1 MGWFS
6 RLFMEEKEGRR
17 VAKPRYPGAMLLQSR
32 YSYKPSY
39 SKVIYLPPAL
49 SGEQKQAPEYNP
61 TQSGNTKL
69 NYKTHGK
76 HFLLFA
82 RKEIKEKHPSA
93 LDKFQK
99 MMHGAENKKIVVFL
113 DYDGTLSPIVNDPDV
128 AFMTD
133 KMRAVVHEVG
143 CCFPTSIISGR
154 SREKVYDFV
163 QLDNIYYAG
172 SHGMDIMAPLQPLR
186 IRDWKYHAK
195 AVDLKGNKLV
205 IYQPAN
211 KYLSEINQ
219 IQMSLKEKTAA
230 IDGVNIEDNK
240 FCMSVHFRNVSD
252 EDLGS
257 LEEEVKS
264 VLEEHPHFRLTRGKK
279 VLEIRPPIDWDKG
292 HALEYLLDSL
302 GLGSSNDVL
311 PIYIGDDTSDED
323 AFELIHRKRQGYSI
337 IVTSIPRETW
347 ASYSLYDTTEVMLF
361 LEYLAK
367 WKSISSAS

>member
-1 MGWFS
+1 MGLP
-6 RLFMEEKEGRR
+6 RLI
-17 VAKPRYPGAMLLQSR
+17 AKLSNMKSVSSSTFDEDKNTNWH
-32 YSYKPSY
+32 SYDSW
-39 SKVIYLPPAL
+39 L
-49 SGEQKQAPEYNP
+49 
-61 TQSGNTKL
+61 
-69 NYKTHGK
+69 
-76 HFLLFA
+76 
-82 RKEIKEKHPSA
+82 EKHPSA

-99 MMHGAENKKIVVFL
+99 MMHGAESKKIVVFL

-154 SREKVYDFV
+154 SREKVYEFV
-163 QLDNIYYAG
+163 GLDNIYYAG

-195 AVDLKGNKLV
+195 AVDRKGNKLV
-205 IYQPAN
+205 IYQPAT
-211 KYLSEINQ
+211 KYLPEMNQ
-219 IQMSLKEKTAA
+219 IQKSLKEKTAA
-230 IDGVNIEDNK
+230 VEGVNIEDNK

-252 EDLGS
+252 QDLGT
-257 LEEEVKS
+257 LEEKVKS

-279 VLEIRPPIDWDKG
+279 VLEIRPPIEWDKG

-302 GLGSSNDVL
+302 GLASSNDVL

-361 LEYLAK
+361 LEYLSK
-367 WKSISSAS
+367 WKRISSSS

>member
-1 MGWFS
+1 MGVP
-6 RLFMEEKEGRR
+6 RLI
-17 VAKPRYPGAMLLQSR
+17 AKLSNLKSSSTFDEDKNTNWH
-32 YSYKPSY
+32 SYDSW
-39 SKVIYLPPAL
+39 L
-49 SGEQKQAPEYNP
+49 
-61 TQSGNTKL
+61 
-69 NYKTHGK
+69 
-76 HFLLFA
+76 
-82 RKEIKEKHPSA
+82 EKHPSA
-93 LDKFQK
+93 LVAFKK
-99 MMHGAENKKIVVFL
+99 MMHGAESKKIVVFL
-113 DYDGTLSPIVNDPDV
+113 DYDGTLSPIVNDPEV
-128 AFMTD
+128 AFMTE

-195 AVDLKGNKLV
+195 AVDRKGNKLV

-211 KYLSEINQ
+211 KYLPEINQ
-219 IQMSLKEKTAA
+219 
-230 IDGVNIEDNK
+230 
-240 FCMSVHFRNVSD
+240 
-252 EDLGS
+252 DLGT
-257 LEEEVKS
+257 LEEQVKS
-264 VLEEHPHFRLTRGKK
+264 VLEEHPQFRLTRGKK

-302 GLGSSNDVL
+302 GLAGSNDVL

-323 AFELIHRKRQGYSI
+323 AFELIHRRRQGHSI

-361 LEYLAK
+361 LEYLTK
-367 WKSISSAS
+367 WKRISSAI

>member
-1 MGWFS
+1 MG
-6 RLFMEEKEGRR
+6 LPR
-17 VAKPRYPGAMLLQSR
+17 VIA
-32 YSYKPSY
+32 
-39 SKVIYLPPAL
+39 
-49 SGEQKQAPEYNP
+49 
-61 TQSGNTKL
+61 KL
-69 NYKTHGK
+69 NNLKSVSSSTFDEDRSTNWHSYDSW
-76 HFLLFA
+76 L
-82 RKEIKEKHPSA
+82 EKHPSA

>member
-1 MGWFS
+1 MGLP
-6 RLFMEEKEGRR
+6 RLI
-17 VAKPRYPGAMLLQSR
+17 AKLSNMKSVSSSTFDEDKNTNWH
-32 YSYKPSY
+32 SYDSW
-39 SKVIYLPPAL
+39 L
-49 SGEQKQAPEYNP
+49 
-61 TQSGNTKL
+61 
-69 NYKTHGK
+69 
-76 HFLLFA
+76 
-82 RKEIKEKHPSA
+82 EKHPSA

-99 MMHGAENKKIVVFL
+99 MMHGAESKKIVVFL

-154 SREKVYDFV
+154 SREKVYEFV
-163 QLDNIYYAG
+163 GLDNIYYAG

-186 IRDWKYHAK
+186 IRDWKHHAK
-195 AVDLKGNKLV
+195 AVDRK
-205 IYQPAN
+205 
-211 KYLSEINQ
+211 
-219 IQMSLKEKTAA
+219 IQKSLKEKTAA
-230 IDGVNIEDNK
+230 VEGVNIEDNK

-252 EDLGS
+252 QDLGT
-257 LEEEVKS
+257 LEEKVKS

-279 VLEIRPPIDWDKG
+279 VLEIRPPIEWDKG

-302 GLGSSNDVL
+302 GLASSNDVL

-361 LEYLAK
+361 LEYLSK
-367 WKSISSAS
+367 WKRISSSS